1 MNVAQFRINE
11 RFKLSFSDLGENRG
25 FEPMLIDNKGE
36 NTYTDIV
43 GIHMVYDID
52 QLKKAIDIAIETA
65 NQIIRNEIIEANK
78 QEFIPTK

>member
-43 GIHMVYDID
+43 GVHMVYDIH
-52 QLKKAIDIAIETA
+52 QLKKSIDIAINTA
-65 NQIIRNEIIEANK
+65 NEIIRKEIIEANE
-78 QEFIPTK
+78 QEFISTK

>member
-43 GIHMVYDID
+43 GVHFVYDIH
-52 QLKKAIDIAIETA
+52 QLKKSIDIAINTA
-65 NQIIRNEIIEANK
+65 NEIIRKEIIQANK
-78 QEFIPTK
+78 QEFISTK